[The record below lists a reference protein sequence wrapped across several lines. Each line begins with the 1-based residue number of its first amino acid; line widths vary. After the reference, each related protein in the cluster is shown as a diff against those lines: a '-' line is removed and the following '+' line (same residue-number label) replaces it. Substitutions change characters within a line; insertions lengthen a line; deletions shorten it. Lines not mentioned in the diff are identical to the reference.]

1 MKEIEQLNQE
11 RQRLMNDFL
20 KVKAELARIKAEK
33 ENLETENR
41 TLKVQLEERETE
53 FTNLFSHMQELG

>member
-41 TLKVQLEERETE
+41 TLKVQLEEREME